1 MRFRFFRSS
10 LLSPLPLRPVNLLL
24 GGISMAVSKKQSKE
38 ELIAHDMKR
47 LHGLGYAQELFRAMG
62 GFSNFAISFTIISIL
77 SGCVTLFYLTTL
89 DGGYPAASIGWP
101 LITIFVVIVA
111 LGMAELASAFPTAG
125 GLYYW
130 ASKLGFRG
138 RGGPAWGWFTGW
150 FNLIGQI
157 GITAGIAYGAAITL
171 DTLLHAWFPGVPAS
185 VFSIT
190 SAGVSYNPATQ
201 QVTLLIYAIILAVVA
216 MLNIFGVRIVAF
228 LNDISVWWHIV
239 GVLLIVVGVVGATL
253 LSFQFS
259 PGAGGVSPAT
269 QVTGAAVHG
278 FNSVSTAFTPNQNF
292 NASGFPIWYAFL
304 LGLLLAQYTYTGYD
318 ASAHMTEE
326 TIGAERRAP
335 WGVVMSVVVSAFAGY
350 ALLMALVAASPDL
363 AAAGGFTNPVLYILQ
378 SRLSYVLG
386 TLLFAVIFVAQFF
399 CSMSSVTSNSR
410 MIYAFSRD
418 GAVPG
423 HNLWHRLNRGRTPRN
438 AILLA
443 VVCSFILAVPTV
455 VDFVAYV
462 AVTSIAVIGLYIA
475 YAIPIFLRQFASDFK
490 TGPWQLGAWSAP
502 IGWIAVIWVAFISVL
517 FMLPTATPITA
528 SNFNYTPVV
537 VLGVLVIVTVWW
549 LVSARFWF
557 KGPIIQGSEAE
568 LAAIEKSV
576 GETVSVEGVAG
587 GGGGG
592 E

>member
-1 MRFRFFRSS
+1 MSASKPSS
-10 LLSPLPLRPVNLLL
+10 
-24 GGISMAVSKKQSKE
+24 KD
-38 ELIAHDMKR
+38 ELIAQDMKR

-77 SGCVTLFYLTTL
+77 SGCVTLFYLIPSTS
-89 DGGYPAASIGWP
+89 GFAAASIGWP
-101 LITIFVVIVA
+101 LVTVFVVIVA
-111 LGMAELASAFPTAG
+111 LGMAELASAYPTAG

-130 ASKLGFRG
+130 SSKLGFRG
-138 RGGPAWGWFTGW
+138 RGGPAWGWYTGW

-157 GITAGIAYGAAITL
+157 GITAGIAYGAAVTL
-171 DTLLHAWFPGVPAS
+171 DVLLHAWFPGVAATPGS
-185 VFSIT
+185 V
-190 SAGVSYNPATQ
+190 AGIDPATQ
-201 QVTLLIYAIILAVVA
+201 WTTLLLYAIILALVA
-216 MLNIFGVRIVAF
+216 MLNIFGVRLVAL

-239 GVLLIVVGVVGATL
+239 GVILIVVGVVGATIAAQ
-253 LSFQFS
+253 QFN
-259 PGAGGVSPAT
+259 PGAGGVSPAV
-269 QVTGAAVHG
+269 QVTGSAVHG
-278 FNSVSTAFTPNQNF
+278 LNSAGTLFSVNSVF
-292 NASGFPIWYAFL
+292 NLTGFPIWYAFL
-304 LGLLLAQYTYTGYD
+304 LSLLLAQYTYTGYD

-326 TIGAERRAP
+326 TIGAATRAP
-335 WGVVMSVVVSAFAGY
+335 WGVVMSVVVSAVAGY
-350 ALLMALVAASPDL
+350 ALLMGLLAAAPDL
-363 AAAGGFTNPVLYILQ
+363 AASFSFVNPVLYILE

-537 VLGVLVIVTVWW
+537 VLGVLVLVTVWW

-568 LAAIEKSV
+568 LEAIEKSV
-576 GETVSVEGVAG
+576 GETVSVEGIAG

>member
-1 MRFRFFRSS
+1 
-10 LLSPLPLRPVNLLL
+10 
-24 GGISMAVSKKQSKE
+24 MATSKRQAKE

-89 DGGYPAASIGWP
+89 DGGYSAASIGWP
-101 LITIFVVIVA
+101 LITVFVVIVA

-171 DTLLHAWFPGVPAS
+171 DTLLHAWFPGVPAT
-185 VFSIT
+185 VYSIS
-190 SAGVSYNPATQ
+190 SAGAFYDPATQ
-201 QVTLLIYAIILAVVA
+201 QVTLLIYAIILAAVA

-228 LNDISVWWHIV
+228 LNDVSVWWHIV

-253 LSFQFS
+253 LSYQFN
-259 PGAGGVSPAT
+259 PGASGVSPAT

-278 FNSVSTAFTPNQNF
+278 FNSVSTVFTPNNNF
-292 NASGFPIWYAFL
+292 NSTGYPLWYAFL

-326 TIGAERRAP
+326 TIGAETRAP

-350 ALLMALVAASPDL
+350 ALLMGLVAASPNL
-363 AAAGGFTNPVLYILQ
+363 LAAGGFVNPVLYILQ

-443 VVCSFILAVPTV
+443 VVCSFILAIPSLGSVT
-455 VDFVAYV
+455 AYV
-462 AVTSIAVIGLYIA
+462 AVTSIATIGLYIA
-475 YAIPIFLRQFASDFK
+475 YAIPIFLRQFSTDFER
-490 TGPWQLGAWSAP
+490 GPWHLGAWSRP
-502 IGWIAVIWVAFISVL
+502 IGWIAVIWVVFISVL
-517 FMLPTATPITA
+517 FMLPTFNPASLAKGVSPFAT
-528 SNFNYTPVV
+528 FNYAPVA
-537 VLGVLVIVTVWW
+537 VLGVLVIVTIWW
-549 LVSARFWF
+549 LVSARKWF
-557 KGPIIQGSEAE
+557 KGPIIQGSETE
-568 LAAIEKSV
+568 LEAIERSV
-576 GETVSVEGVAG
+576 GETVHVEGSAG
-587 GGGGG
+587 GG

>member
-1 MRFRFFRSS
+1 MASS
-10 LLSPLPLRPVNLLL
+10 QRT
-24 GGISMAVSKKQSKE
+24 AKD
-38 ELIAHDMKR
+38 ELIEQDIKR

-77 SGCVTLFYLTTL
+77 SGCVTLFYLTAIN
-89 DGGYPAASIGWP
+89 GGYSAASIGWP

-111 LGMAELASAFPTAG
+111 LGMAELASAYPTAG

-130 ASKLGFRG
+130 SSKLGFKG
-138 RGGPAWGWFTGW
+138 RGGPAWGWYTGW

-185 VFSIT
+185 VYYINSTGAF
-190 SAGVSYNPATQ
+190 YDPATQ
-201 QVTLLIYAIILAVVA
+201 QVTLLLYAIILAVVA

-228 LNDISVWWHIV
+228 LNDISVWWHIA
-239 GVLLIVVGVVGATL
+239 GVILIVVGVVGATL
-253 LSFQFS
+253 IGQQFT
-259 PGAGGVSPAT
+259 PGLGGVAPALH
-269 QVTGAAVHG
+269 VTGSAQG
-278 FNSVSTAFTPNQNF
+278 FNSLSTLFTPNQTF
-292 NASGFPIWYAFL
+292 NLTGYPLLYAFL
-304 LGLLLAQYTYTGYD
+304 LSLLLAQYTYTGYD

-326 TIGAERRAP
+326 TVGAETRAP
-335 WGVVMSVVVSAFAGY
+335 WGVVMSVVVSAIAGY
-350 ALLMALVAASPDL
+350 ALLMGLSAASPNL
-363 AAAGGFTNPVLYILQ
+363 AAAYGFVNPVLYILQ

-418 GAVPG
+418 GAVPF
-423 HNLWHRLNRGRTPRN
+423 HNLWHRLSGRTPRN

-443 VVCSFILAVPTV
+443 VVCSFILAVPSLWSAT
-455 VDFVAYV
+455 AYV
-462 AVTSIAVIGLYIA
+462 AVVSIAVIGLYIA
-475 YAIPIFLRQFASDFK
+475 YALPIFLRQFSKDFK
-490 TGPWQLGAWSAP
+490 TGPWHLGAWSRP

-517 FMLPTATPITA
+517 FMLPTINPASLAKGVSPFAT
-528 SNFNYTPVV
+528 FNYAPVA

-549 LVSARFWF
+549 LVSARHWF

-576 GETVSVEGVAG
+576 GETVHVESAAG
-587 GGGGG
+587 G

>member
-1 MRFRFFRSS
+1 
-10 LLSPLPLRPVNLLL
+10 LS
-24 GGISMAVSKKQSKE
+24 VSKRSAKE
-38 ELIAHDMKR
+38 ELIAQDMKR

-77 SGCVTLFYLTTL
+77 SGCVTLFYLIPSTS
-89 DGGYPAASIGWP
+89 GFAAASIGWP
-101 LITIFVVIVA
+101 LITVFVVIVA
-111 LGMAELASAFPTAG
+111 LGMAELASAYPTAG

-130 ASKLGFRG
+130 SSKLGFRG
-138 RGGPAWGWFTGW
+138 RGGPAWGWYTGW

-157 GITAGIAYGAAITL
+157 GITAGIAYGAAVTL
-171 DTLLHAWFPGVPAS
+171 DVLLHAWFPGVAATPGS
-185 VFSIT
+185 V
-190 SAGVSYNPATQ
+190 AGIDPATQ
-201 QVTLLIYAIILAVVA
+201 WTTLLLYAIILALVA
-216 MLNIFGVRIVAF
+216 MLNIFGVRLVAL

-239 GVLLIVVGVVGATL
+239 GVILIVVGVVGATIAAQ
-253 LSFQFS
+253 QFN
-259 PGAGGVSPAT
+259 PGAGGVSPAV
-269 QVTGAAVHG
+269 QVTGSAVHG
-278 FNSVSTAFTPNQNF
+278 LNSGSTLFSVSSVF
-292 NASGFPIWYAFL
+292 NLTGFPIWYAFL
-304 LGLLLAQYTYTGYD
+304 LSLLLAQYTYTGYD

-326 TIGAERRAP
+326 TIGAATRAP
-335 WGVVMSVVVSAFAGY
+335 WGVVMSVVVSAVAGY
-350 ALLMALVAASPDL
+350 ALLMGLLAAAPDL
-363 AAAGGFTNPVLYILQ
+363 AASYSFVNPVLYILE
-378 SRLSYVLG
+378 SRLSFVLG

-423 HNLWHRLNRGRTPRN
+423 HNLWHSLNRGRTPRN

-490 TGPWQLGAWSAP
+490 NGPWQLGAWSAP

-537 VLGVLVIVTVWW
+537 VLGVLVLVTVWW
-549 LVSARFWF
+549 LVSARNWF

-568 LAAIEKSV
+568 LEAIEKSV